1 MIGAADAIYHEEHE
15 GHEELR
21 DSLSFISI
29 HGPFVL
35 FVSFV
40 VSYPLFA

>member
-1 MIGAADAIYHEEHE
+1 MISATAAIYHEEHE
-15 GHEELR
+15 GHEELQ
-21 DSLSFISI
+21 DSLSFIPI
-29 HGPFVL
+29 HVPFVL